1 MAAGVSPLAIVLAAV
16 LEFAIGLV
24 WYSRKFLGRPWMTA
38 LGLAPDRDP
47 VARRAMLQIVR
58 IRQIATL
65 LAAYV
70 LAHVVH
76 YLEAHT
82 PATGAATG
90 FLLWSGVM
98 VIYLRDIF
106 VVHRWPLLVH
116 LINSGYHLAGD
127 SWPWGRSWRCG
138 VSAATV
144 REHRR
149 HSRG

>member
-1 MAAGVSPLAIVLAAV
+1 MPCTGDGLTVAAGVSPLAIVLAAV

-106 VVHRWPLLVH
+106 VAHRRPLKVH
-116 LINSGYHLAGD
+116 LINSGYHLAGLTAMGALMA
-127 SWPWGRSWRCG
+127 SWG
-138 VSAATV
+138 
-144 REHRR
+144 
-149 HSRG
+149 